1 VILFC
6 TDIVDILV
14 IVTIPDFTNLPST
27 IRHSYHR
34 QMETQIS
41 ILYGGHIVLL
51 YDVKLFDLQLHIL
64 QRSSGLCVVTFD
76 VN

>member
-1 VILFC
+1 M
-6 TDIVDILV
+6 DILV
-14 IVTIPDFTNLPST
+14 IVTIPNFTSLPST

-41 ILYGGHIVLL
+41 ILHGSHIVLL
-51 YDVKLFDLQLHIL
+51 YVVKLFDLQLHIL
-64 QRSSGLCVVTFD
+64 QRSSGLRVVTFD